1 MLSVTN
7 GSDES
12 IRALDVIMKEE
23 TDEGFKV
30 RGDAGIEAEVELSD
44 KSIILPEDDDT
55 LIEKAKEVLGD
66 LGYFAQEM

>member
-1 MLSVTN
+1 MDRIKIGL
-7 GSDES
+7 
-12 IRALDVIMKEE
+12 M
-23 TDEGFKV
+23 
-30 RGDAGIEAEVELSD
+30 DAGIEAEVELSD